1 MKTAII
7 YVSQTGFTKQ
17 YAQWLAEEVN
27 GDCMTIAEAEKRDL
41 SGYDAVVFGAW
52 CMAGTIKKLDWFKE
66 KMVQWTDK
74 KKLVFAVGASPVG
87 NPDLEEAFRRI
98 FAGEEWN
105 SVSTFYCPGGLR
117 YENMKPV
124 SKVMMKMFAKM
135 MAGKKDKT
143 EDEKVMAEMIGK
155 SYDISDR
162 KYIQPMVE
170 CLKGE

>member
-17 YAQWLAEEVN
+17 YAEWLAEEVN
-27 GDCMTIAEAEKRDL
+27 GECMTIVEAEKKDL
-41 SGYDAVVFGAW
+41 SGYDAVVFGGW

-66 KMVQWTDK
+66 KMVRWTDK
-74 KKLVFAVGASPVG
+74 KKAVFAVGASPIE
-87 NPDLEEAFRRI
+87 NPEIEEAFEKI

-105 SVSTFYCPGGLR
+105 GVSRFYCPGGLR
-117 YENMKPV
+117 YENMKFGF
-124 SKVMMKMFAKM
+124 KMMMKMFSKM

-143 EDEKVMAEMIGK
+143 EEERAMAEMIAK

-162 KYIQPMVE
+162 KYIKPIVE
-170 CLKGE
+170 SIKG